1 MKCHDWSKSHKLYL
15 NFVIEALVADYLIGS
30 PTILADQEVERELR
44 ASCVKHAIYLPA
56 GALWGGEDIKRMN
69 DLGTLQALKITMTKH
84 PSCFKLNGYLKEKNA
99 SVTDEVIT
107 LYEGD
112 VRSLCPLAP
121 NNINT
126 MAVASM
132 LASSL
137 GFDKVI
143 GKLVSDPQLHEW
155 HIVEVDA
162 WGPGDMDSGKAFHVN
177 TKRYNPA
184 AIGAVTGTVTL
195 TSFLSSL
202 KNAVGKGP
210 GVHLC

>member
-1 MKCHDWSKSHKLYL
+1 M
-15 NFVIEALVADYLIGS
+15 LI
-30 PTILADQEVERELR
+30 
-44 ASCVKHAIYLPA
+44 
-56 GALWGGEDIKRMN
+56 
-69 DLGTLQALKITMTKH
+69 LQALKITMTKH

-137 GFDKVI
+137 GFDKVSCYGCI
-143 GKLVSDPQLHEW
+143 LSFTCDIYFHYSNMLWILVG
-155 HIVEVDA
+155 HISKPWANGLFTGYFDLRFLFTIATGYWKAGVRSTAA
-162 WGPGDMDSGKAFHVN
+162 WMAHSRSG
-177 TKRYNPA
+177 RM
-184 AIGAVTGTVTL
+184 GTRGYG
-195 TSFLSSL
+195 FWE
-202 KNAVGKGP
+202 GFP
-210 GVHLC
+210 CQH